1 VSAHV
6 YVIEGVPRSG
16 KNSQRQAVNRRT
28 GRRFV
33 LKSKAASAWLDA
45 AEAQLLVQ
53 RGKRK
58 PLGGPLAIHVACYQR
73 ADVCD
78 GDNMQALVW
87 DALKGLIVEDDK
99 QFVEWSGAKDIDR
112 VRPRVEV
119 TIRQLGA
126 A

>member
-1 VSAHV
+1 
-6 YVIEGVPRSG
+6 
-16 KNSQRQAVNRRT
+16 
-28 GRRFV
+28 
-33 LKSKAASAWLDA
+33 
-45 AEAQLLVQ
+45 
-53 RGKRK
+53 
-58 PLGGPLAIHVACYQR
+58 
-73 ADVCD
+73 
-78 GDNMQALVW
+78 MQALVW

>member
-1 VSAHV
+1 MSSHV

-16 KNSQRQAVNRRT
+16 KNSTRQAVNRRT

-33 LKSKAASAWLDA
+33 LKSKAATEWLSS
-45 AEAQLLVQ
+45 AEAQLIVQ
-53 RGKRK
+53 RGRRR
-58 PLGGPLAIHVACYQR
+58 PLAGPVQVELVAYQR

-78 GDNMQALVW
+78 VDNIASLVL
-87 DALKGLIVEDDK
+87 DGLKGIVIEDDK
-99 QFVEWSGAKDIDR
+99 AVRVLIAHKLIDR

-119 TIRQLGA
+119 TIRLLEA